1 MEVEAVLPPRIKG
14 FETGSSPES
23 GIQSNSPELNISDND
38 SNKSSEQKSP
48 NQSDSSKSDDN
59 ENLEEN
65 QENSGNSEN
74 AETEFH
80 ELQNVPSTSGKTK
93 GLLKTPDSPKNNR
106 HIRFA
111 CVREYLFSRK
121 QVKNKKK
128 NNFQTCSINFFLK
141 KSVSNKYLSFQKFR
155 IFFKTGNFNHYK
167 KSNTHLSALLSTNT
181 QRSLRVFWIKINHS
195 LKVEIK
201 FTRIKHWL
209 SFSWT
214 WFFE

>member
-1 MEVEAVLPPRIKG
+1 MEAVLPPRIKG

-128 NNFQTCSINFFLK
+128 QF
-141 KSVSNKYLSFQKFR
+141 SN
-155 IFFKTGNFNHYK
+155 
-167 KSNTHLSALLSTNT
+167 
-181 QRSLRVFWIKINHS
+181 VFD
-195 LKVEIK
+195 
-201 FTRIKHWL
+201 
-209 SFSWT
+209 
-214 WFFE
+214 